1 MSICI
6 RNWIS
11 KIHFIPSMLKSV
23 IEAQSI
29 IVPFPFSL
37 LWRWYRNTSL
47 FFIFNIRIIFWI
59 TFIVKIL
66 SELSL
71 KIVPIISDAV
81 PFMQPS
87 LRSIKLFLISLGT
100 HYAYLHSSSVQCSR
114 FCEIDDVESY
124 FLVFVH
130 ILNTEVK
137 PLRVS
142 SSVRINCH
150 LKIIFVIINYFSK
163 FKITAFKVRI
173 KNKIFV
179 LFEIRVCFWFNQSFR
194 TCVCSNFIL
203 SLCVFL
209 CDDRSSIKE
218 ILELIW
224 HAAYLWLPDYFQ

>member
-71 KIVPIISDAV
+71 KIVPKIPDAV

-87 LRSIKLFLISLGT
+87 LLSIKLFLISALLKCTMFKVLWNWWFWKLLLGLCDHFERWSKT
-100 HYAYLHSSSVQCSR
+100 ISSVLKLLYQLS
-114 FCEIDDVESY
+114 FED
-124 FLVFVH
+124 H
-130 ILNTEVK
+130 IHYYRLLLQV
-137 PLRVS
+137 
-142 SSVRINCH
+142 
-150 LKIIFVIINYFSK
+150 
-163 FKITAFKVRI
+163 
-173 KNKIFV
+173 
-179 LFEIRVCFWFNQSFR
+179 
-194 TCVCSNFIL
+194 
-203 SLCVFL
+203 
-209 CDDRSSIKE
+209 
-218 ILELIW
+218 
-224 HAAYLWLPDYFQ
+224 